1 MTAPINNVL
10 PTGWKANH
18 KENGMSMFRKSAVVS
33 GICVTLA
40 ILCSGCATTTGSQPM
55 RFADLDHFQINCSK
69 RTEQI
74 ALLQSMRSTPD
85 DRLFSLLSNKVQ
97 PWKQFSDPEQ
107 YNENIIRGY
116 GRGDWVIN
124 QKLMEL
130 RDNCRGYL

>member
-1 MTAPINNVL
+1 MN
-10 PTGWKANH
+10 
-18 KENGMSMFRKSAVVS
+18 MSRKSAVVS

-55 RFADLDHFQINCSK
+55 RFADLNSFQINCN
-69 RTEQI
+69 RRAEQM
-74 ALLQSMRSTPD
+74 AMLQSMRSTPD
-85 DRLFSLLSNKVQ
+85 DRLFALLSNTVQ

-130 RDNCRGYL
+130 RDNCRGNP

>member
-1 MTAPINNVL
+1 MTALIKKESSNGSKIRNL
-10 PTGWKANH
+10 ENQMNTFH
-18 KENGMSMFRKSAVVS
+18 KSKLVS

-55 RFADLDHFQINCSK
+55 RFADLDNFQINCK
-69 RTEQI
+69 RRTEQI

-85 DRLFSLLSNKVQ
+85 DRLFALLSNTVQ

-130 RDNCRGYL
+130 RDNCRGNP